1 MGQHEKH
8 NKDGKLLRVMLCVIK
23 ALRGLERTRRAA
35 KVIQKKKAWGEWG
48 FSGR

>member
-8 NKDGKLLRVMLCVIK
+8 NKDGKLLRVMLGVIK